1 MMRAQKQETIE
12 FVKERFDKMVSAVF
26 VDYQGLDVASV
37 TELRN
42 QLRAADVEYK
52 VVKNTLTRLAIKD
65 QDWADDLAE
74 TLTGMTAIAWSYE
87 DPSAAAKV
95 FKAFKKDNENLK
107 IKAGLIDGKVIDDN
121 AVENQLATMPGKDE
135 LRAKL
140 LATLQ
145 APSQQFVQQL
155 QAPAQNFVY
164 LLAAKKAEAGED
176 AA

>member
-1 MMRAQKQETIE
+1 MIRSQKQETID
-12 FVKERFDKMVSAVF
+12 FVKARFDKMVSAIF

-52 VVKNTLTRLAIKD
+52 VVKNTLTRLAVKD
-65 QDWADDLAE
+65 QEWAEELGP

-95 FKAFKKDNENLK
+95 FKNFKKDNENLK
-107 IKAGLIDGKVIDDN
+107 IKAGLIDGKVIDEK
-121 AVENQLATMPGKDE
+121 AVVDQLATMPGKDE

-145 APSQQFVQQL
+145 APSQQFVRQL
-155 QAPAQNFVY
+155 QAPLQNFVY
-164 LLAAKKAEAGED
+164 LLAAKKAEGGED